1 MSTRRCGICREPGH
15 DKRSCTNVELIRQRE
30 VIRQRKLAKQKAE
43 EERLRQWDLARQ
55 KEEDRRASIE
65 TSIKFSCL
73 SLFPSFEKLKMRI
86 YYPIWEDPIWEEEKS
101 YRTIDHRDSFRIS
114 NKLETLEEWT
124 RALYNEVCDPNHPI
138 TRFHFNL
145 PLSFWIAMFREVNSV
160 IPKQCNKRLELLN
173 ELETNDNGFHYKLA
187 KKSGS
192 EVITLCKKMQKI
204 SSTYVN
210 KTIADTKLT
219 KKLLPDH
226 IRHIVSYL

>member
-1 MSTRRCGICREPGH
+1 MSTRRCGICRELGH

-30 VIRQRKLAKQKAE
+30 VIRQTKLAKQKAE
-43 EERLRQWDLARQ
+43 EERQRQWDLARQ

-73 SLFPSFEKLKMRI
+73 SLFPSFEKLKMKI
-86 YYPIWEDPIWEEEKS
+86 YYDIWQDPIWEEEKS
-101 YRTIDHRDSFRIS
+101 YRTIDPWRI
-114 NKLETLEEWT
+114 NVKLELLQEWT
-124 RALYNEVCDPNHPI
+124 RTLYNDVCDPNHPI
-138 TRFHFNL
+138 TTFHFNL

-173 ELETNDNGFHYKLA
+173 ELETNNTSYFYDRA
-187 KKSGS
+187 KKAGS

-210 KTIADTKLT
+210 KTITNTKLT
-219 KKLLPDH
+219 KKLLPEH
-226 IRHIVSYL
+226 IRHVLSYL

>member
-1 MSTRRCGICREPGH
+1 MSTRRCGICRELGH
-15 DKRSCTNVELIRQRE
+15 DKRNCTNVELIKQRE

-43 EERLRQWDLARQ
+43 EEELRQIRLARQ

-65 TSIKFSCL
+65 NSIKFSCL
-73 SLFPSFEKLKMRI
+73 SLFPLFEKLKMKI
-86 YYPIWEDPIWEEEKS
+86 YYNIWEDSIWDIE
-101 YRTIDHRDSFRIS
+101 HRDVFRIS
-114 NKLETLEEWT
+114 EKLELLQEWT
-124 RALYNEVCDPNHPI
+124 RTLYNDVCDPNHPI

-173 ELETNDNGFHYKLA
+173 ELETNNTSYFYDRA
-187 KKSGS
+187 KKAGS

-210 KTIADTKLT
+210 KTITNTKLT
-219 KKLLPDH
+219 KKLLPEH
-226 IRHIVSYL
+226 IRHVLSYL